1 MSFKLS
7 LPGALQRIIDAHGS
21 HPTSSD
27 LSQPDDPAPSPVNQ
41 PELPYE
47 FEYTPGLPT
56 RVYMDRETGLKTTET
71 KGAPAIPDS
80 ETIYDIYRHR
90 AERMPNDPLY
100 CFRDANGSWVS
111 KTGAQT
117 LSDIRRTA
125 KGFLHLGVRKG
136 EGVAL
141 MSKTSYAWDLVDA
154 GVVSIGGILATVY
167 DTDSTEQI
175 ARIIDNADVRIIV
188 VQTEEMRQKAEVAVG
203 KRSNIRIYCLDQG
216 DLEAIQAYG
225 ETVSDQELDERIKSI
240 RSSDLCSVVYTSG
253 STALPKGVEMRHIN
267 YCATAENLRVFFPN
281 FLGDKSGSI
290 LQFLP
295 QAHSFARAINYICVN
310 SNMRIYISDS
320 FRSLLPDLQV
330 ARPTVMIG
338 VPRVFEKIYNAA
350 SQKSGNG
357 VKGHVFMAAANTARE
372 YMHEVAH
379 NGQASRGI
387 TALRNAFDPIVYKQL
402 RDVLGGRAKWLVCG
416 GAPLDPAL
424 MNFFR
429 GANIPLY
436 EGYGLT
442 ETTAPCAFTP
452 FDTPY
457 HEGSV
462 GFAFP
467 GFALRI
473 SKIGELEVK
482 GTACFTAYHKNPA
495 ATRDSFTKD
504 GWYKTGDLGRIDN
517 DGYVYITGRIKDLII
532 TAGGKNVSPGPM
544 EEVIERCPIV
554 SNALVLGDKRPFVSA
569 LVTLDASALR
579 GWLKSKG
586 LDDRM
591 SVAEAAEN
599 AAVRAEVQ
607 DYVDKANE
615 GESRAESV
623 RKFIILPEDFTQ
635 ENGLMTASMKVIR
648 PRVISHYSKL
658 LATRMYVP
666 RKHSE

>member
-1 MSFKLS
+1 MPFKLS
-7 LPGALQRIIDAHGS
+7 LPSALQRIIDAHGS
-21 HPTSSD
+21 HPTTSD
-27 LSQPDDPAPSPVNQ
+27 LSQPDDPTPSPTHQ

-47 FEYTPGLPT
+47 FEYTPGMPT
-56 RVYMDRETGLKTTET
+56 RTYIDHTSGLKTTVT
-71 KGAPAIPDS
+71 KGVPSIPES

-100 CFRDANGSWVS
+100 CFRDENGSWTS
-111 KTGAQT
+111 RTAAQT

-154 GVVSIGGILATVY
+154 GVVSIGGVLATVY

-175 ARIIDNADVRIIV
+175 ARIIDNADVRIII
-188 VQTEEMRQKAEVAVG
+188 VQTDQMRQKAEAAVG
-203 KRSNIRIYCLDQG
+203 KRSNIRIYCLEQG

-225 ETVSDQELDERIKSI
+225 ETVSDEQLDERIRSI
-240 RSSDLCSVVYTSG
+240 HASDLCSIVYTSG
-253 STALPKGVEMRHIN
+253 STALPKGVEMRHLN
-267 YCATAENLRVFFPN
+267 YCTTAENLRAYLPK
-281 FLGDKSGSI
+281 LLSDKTGSI

-310 SNMRIYISDS
+310 SDLRIYISDS
-320 FRSLLPDLQV
+320 FKSLLSDLQV
-330 ARPTVMIG
+330 ARPTIMIG

-357 VKGHVFMAAANTARE
+357 IKGHIFMAAANTARE

-379 NGQASRGI
+379 NGQVSPAISV
-387 TALRNAFDPIVYKQL
+387 LRNTFDPIVYRQL
-402 RDVLGGRAKWLVCG
+402 RDVLGGRTQWLVCG

-424 MNFFR
+424 MDFFR
-429 GANIPLY
+429 GAEIPLY

-442 ETTAPCAFTP
+442 ETTAPCSFTP
-452 FDTPY
+452 LDTPY

-473 SKIGELEVK
+473 SKSGELEAK
-482 GTACFTAYHKNPA
+482 GTACFQAYHKNPS
-495 ATRDSFTKD
+495 ATRDSFTAD

-517 DGYVYITGRIKDLII
+517 DGYIYITGRIKDLII
-532 TAGGKNVSPGPM
+532 TSGGKNVSPGPM

-586 LDDRM
+586 LDERM
-591 SVAEAAEN
+591 SVQEAAEN

-607 DYVDKANE
+607 DFVDKANE

-623 RKFIILPEDFTQ
+623 RKFIILPDDFTQ
-635 ENGLMTASMKVIR
+635 DNGLMTASMKVIR
-648 PRVISHYSKL
+648 PKVIARYSQL
-658 LATRMYVP
+658 LNTRMYIP
-666 RKHSE
+666 RKHTE